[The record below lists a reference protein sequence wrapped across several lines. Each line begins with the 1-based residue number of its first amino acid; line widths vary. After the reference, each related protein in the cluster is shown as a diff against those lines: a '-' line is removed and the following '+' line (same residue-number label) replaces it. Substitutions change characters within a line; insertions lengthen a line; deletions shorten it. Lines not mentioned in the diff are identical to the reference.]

1 MMLACNGAQGVAIRD
16 LRFWATQTTRP
27 TRSGAQRYWIP
38 PSPGRP
44 FEADEQTRMLAVARS
59 STLAA
64 REACLRRARGE
75 HAPRGAK
82 QGGSPCIYPALVIA
96 LNCGM
101 RDSEIRLL
109 TWDQIDF
116 EKRFLTVGQSK
127 TAAGTGRTI
136 PLNDALLDV
145 MTEHARWY
153 IERFGET
160 RPEWFVFP
168 GGGRFPS
175 NPAVAIGTLKTA
187 WTMVR
192 TKAGVKGRWHDNRH
206 TLITELAES
215 GAGDETIMEIAG
227 HVSRQMLSRYS
238 HIRMQAKREALEE
251 VGRRRAAEGAAR
263 KQSHA
268 QAHTTA
274 RCHSGQRRTNAAG
287 PVGGSDHCSAKRRPD
302 SAPSEGREKIALVTH
317 QKSRPKS
324 PTHSTIDRNGL
335 TNAST
340 SSSIE
345 GLGAAVVAT
354 PQSKQHVEGRT
365 PIRRCRRAV
374 MHTVRWK
381 RPHEGAIPAVRR
393 ARVGVEPRFQVAFTL
408 RNGNAIVR
416 QRSPGD
422 GSQEANPTSPEC
434 RDKRRELRLKRFG
447 VRRYGRDITE
457 DTNQLEDGHPGCSR
471 RIIRG
476 KDGSIWNFD
485 ELPGEPATLVEG
497 RYRQWSGNA
506 NTGHRDDGQFRRYH
520 AT

>member
-1 MMLACNGAQGVAIRD
+1 MSLFTVNGIYYYNFELNGRRYSKSTRKRREKDALDVESTARRLLLDGHQGVLAQEQRERERQTIAAAADAFIEDYKAKHRAPEFAEYDLGRVKRLIGHLRIAEVTAAVVKKYQRDRLNEKGAPKTINDEVGLLLRLCGDQADSIRSA
-16 LRFWATQTTRP
+16 LKRTKSLKLQV
-27 TRSGAQRYWIP
+27 P

-251 VGRRRAAEGAAR
+251 VGRRRAAEEVAR

-268 QAHTTA
+268 QAQAQQHAATA
-274 RCHSGQRRTNAAG
+274 ASVAPTL
-287 PVGGSDHCSAKRRPD
+287 PV
-302 SAPSEGREKIALVTH
+302 
-317 QKSRPKS
+317 Q
-324 PTHSTIDRNGL
+324 
-335 TNAST
+335 
-340 SSSIE
+340 
-345 GLGAAVVAT
+345 
-354 PQSKQHVEGRT
+354 
-365 PIRRCRRAV
+365 
-374 MHTVRWK
+374 
-381 RPHEGAIPAVRR
+381 
-393 ARVGVEPRFQVAFTL
+393 
-408 RNGNAIVR
+408 
-416 QRSPGD
+416 
-422 GSQEANPTSPEC
+422 
-434 RDKRRELRLKRFG
+434 
-447 VRRYGRDITE
+447 
-457 DTNQLEDGHPGCSR
+457 
-471 RIIRG
+471 
-476 KDGSIWNFD
+476 
-485 ELPGEPATLVEG
+485 
-497 RYRQWSGNA
+497 
-506 NTGHRDDGQFRRYH
+506 
-520 AT
+520 